1 MQQARKT
8 LTRLTIILGMLCPLH
23 ACSDVP
29 KQYAAEAIEA
39 SVVDAETKKPLEGVV
54 VTANWQLEEGTL
66 GGNRSAGQL
75 MVMEAVTDK
84 NGRFAFPAWGPK
96 WIWKGFL
103 VNADPKLLLFKSGYE
118 YRELYNEYSG
128 APELRTRK
136 LRYSDWNGKTIVLKP
151 FRETLAKYKEHFED
165 LNSALEHITTDD
177 PNECYWKKIPK
188 MIRAMNRERER
199 LIAQGVNPHT
209 LSSIDKELLMNDK
222 YFTEKGGC
230 GSPKTFFGDI
240 Q

>member
-1 MQQARKT
+1 MKWNIP
-8 LTRLTIILGMLCPLH
+8 LFVLLGLLITQP
-23 ACSDVP
+23 ACSASFTYSADP
-29 KQYAAEAIEA
+29 IEA
-39 SVVDAETKKPLEGVV
+39 WVIDAETKKPLEGVV
-54 VTANWQLEEGTL
+54 VTANWDLEEGTL

-75 MVMEAVTDK
+75 MVMETVTDK
-84 NGRFAFPAWGPK
+84 NGRFAFSAWGPK
-96 WIWKGFL
+96 LALTSHL
-103 VNADPKLLLFKSGYE
+103 VNHDPQMLLFKSGYE
-118 YRELYNEYSG
+118 YQSLANEPRANYNKS
-128 APELRTRK
+128 TK
-136 LRYSDWNGKTIVLKP
+136 RYSEWNGKTIMLKQ
-151 FRETLAKYKEHFED
+151 FRGTLAEYKGHFED

-177 PNECYWKKIPK
+177 PKECYWKRIPK

-199 LIAQGVNPHT
+199 ERLIAQGANPHT